1 MERVSDRHTGDLDGR
16 LTPLS
21 FARAVTVAVVVAPE
35 SAALTATQH
44 TAWMTVNL
52 LARCEGVIAAV
63 RIACPDGVALT
74 DQVVPGASP
83 GARLVDAL
91 LIGGRGVGAVPVA
104 AAEAGEQADIT
115 LVIGSGASPAAASS
129 RSSGRERVRYV
140 CGDGWWGGV
149 DDAPMTIAGASP
161 LPFGPYIG
169 ACLAVGETF
178 LTARLPHHVTKPSG
192 RYGWDAWSQQA
203 TTAPDTTA
211 PDVESDLDLT
221 GTVLAG
227 VGAVG
232 TAWVHTIWAV
242 PGLRGTVEL
251 VDDDREGVATTNLNR
266 CPLFGADS
274 LGQPKAKEAAR
285 ICADGTIAWKPRRGR
300 FQDSP
305 GHPTLLI
312 SAVDTNRAREALQ
325 QQYVPRILSASTS
338 DVRAEVLRIGPPG
351 IGACLRCYNPPEA
364 LIADDDLRQRALAA
378 GSAALDALA
387 AEVGVERTD
396 VERELNRSRCSEV
409 GDRLLTVLRRDHPLA
424 EPRFAVGFTS
434 ALAGTLLAAET
445 VKVLMNAPMMPRDPQ
460 CNNVT
465 FQFLKPQSTVN
476 EARRLHA
483 EPGCPACSST
493 NAATAVWQ
501 DRVDRLA
508 HGVV

>member
-1 MERVSDRHTGDLDGR
+1 MERVSDRHTGDLAGR

-21 FARAVTVAVVVAPE
+21 SARAVTVAVAVAPE

-63 RIACPDGVALT
+63 QIACPDGVALT
-74 DQVVPGASP
+74 DRVVPGACP
-83 GARLVDAL
+83 GSWLGDAL
-91 LIGGRGVGAVPVA
+91 LTGARSVGVVPVA
-104 AAEAGEQADIT
+104 LIEAGQQADIT
-115 LVIGSGASPAAASS
+115 LVIGSGASPATASTG
-129 RSSGRERVRYV
+129 SSGPERVRYV
-140 CGDGWWGGV
+140 CADGWWGGV
-149 DDAPMTIAGASP
+149 DDAPMTIAGVSP

-178 LTARLPHHVTKPSG
+178 LLARLPHHVTPPSG
-192 RYGWDAWSQQA
+192 RYGWDAWSEQA
-203 TTAPDTTA
+203 TTAPDTAA
-211 PDVESDLDLT
+211 PDLEPDLDLT

-232 TAWVHTIWAV
+232 TTWVHALWAV

-274 LGQPKAKEAAR
+274 LGRPKAGEAAR
-285 ICADGTIAWKPRRGR
+285 ICADGTITWKPRRGR

-364 LIADDDLRQRALAA
+364 LIADDDLRRRALAA
-378 GSAALDALA
+378 GPAALDALA
-387 AEVGVERTD
+387 AEVGVDRTD
-396 VERELNRSRCSEV
+396 IERELNRSRCSEV

-424 EPRFAVGFTS
+424 EPRFAVGFAS

-445 VKVLMNAPMMPRDPQ
+445 VKTQMKAPMQPSDRR

-483 EPGCPACSST
+483 EPGCPACSPT
-493 NAATAVWQ
+493 NAATALWR
-501 DRVDRLA
+501 DRANRLDPGA
-508 HGVV
+508 G